1 MTIKKRKV
9 SLSKPRQAWAD
20 SRAHGVLVGTGV
32 RPNEGDVDRYRK
44 QMDSLIRSMRVDY
57 VRNLRAAF
65 NGSRELVSDE
75 SIAITLKMVLG
86 KLSAKWDK
94 IVNERANKMAQ
105 EMIDKTS
112 KHNQTAVNSSLT
124 VLASGGAAT
133 QAQKIAIKTPAM
145 PAAMKPMIQASVTE
159 NVSLIKSISERFHTD
174 IEGAVMRSIQP
185 GGRGM
190 ADVYDAAMKTQEV
203 CSKRAKL
210 IARDQVH
217 KINATYDVERMKS
230 AGVKKFKWRH
240 SGGGKEPR
248 VLHMEY
254 DGEVFEYDNPPIID
268 KRTGERGFPG
278 QAINCRCYMV
288 PVVEW

>member
-20 SRAHGVLVGTGV
+20 SRAHGVLIGTGV
-32 RPNEGDVDRYRK
+32 RHNEGDVDRYRK

-94 IVNERANKMAQ
+94 IVNERANKMTQ
-105 EMIDKTS
+105 EMIDRTS

-133 QAQKIAIKTPAM
+133 QAQKIAIKTPVM
-145 PAAMKPMIQASVTE
+145 PAAMKPMIEAATIN
-159 NVSLIKSISERFHTD
+159 NVGLIKNIAVGFKQDMTE
-174 IEGAVMRSIQP
+174 AVMRSIQP
-185 GGRGM
+185 GGKGM
-190 ADVYDAAMKTQEV
+190 ADVYEAAMKTQEV

-248 VLHMEY
+248 PLHVGY

-268 KRTGERGFPG
+268 DRTGERGLPG